1 MGSKA
6 KSGYTL
12 VENFLAS
19 NQNTG
24 VRFSL
29 PASYS
34 SNMESEK
41 ITLINDLAA
50 QSSGIEVMPLLVV
63 GASVALAHYLCSR
76 AMAKIADGYL
86 DSSIEGVEDVAA
98 AVNAVIHE
106 NAIASSE
113 ALVDDVPVRKA
124 GDMEEAVLDN
134 TLDNTAAEVDPV
146 SVEETIE
153 VFPEWVVE
161 YLSHSNS
168 AIAEYLLENQL
179 EVSICGTFVLAVALD
194 KVCNGGKIF
203 NGTFMKDS
211 WDHQMKLMETI
222 DKSYEENG
230 RTDSFWEKQLV
241 GGFVNFMVSLFKRIF
256 NQV

>member
-1 MGSKA
+1 MKPTEIAIIDNLS
-6 KSGYTL
+6 
-12 VENFLAS
+12 
-19 NQNTG
+19 
-24 VRFSL
+24 
-29 PASYS
+29 
-34 SNMESEK
+34 ES
-41 ITLINDLAA
+41 A
-50 QSSGIEVMPLLVV
+50 GIEVIPLIVV

-76 AMAKIADGYL
+76 AMAKIAGGYL
-86 DSSIEGVEDVAA
+86 DSSMEEVEDVAA

-113 ALVDDVPVRKA
+113 ALVDGVPVRKA

-153 VFPEWVVE
+153 IFPEWLVE

-168 AIAEYLLENQL
+168 DIADYVLANQL

-194 KVCNGGKIF
+194 KICNGGKIF

-211 WDHQMKLMETI
+211 WDHQMKLMENI

-230 RTDSFWEKQLV
+230 RADSFWEKQLV
-241 GGFVNFMVSLFKRIF
+241 GGFVNFIVSLFKRIF